1 MTPID
6 INRNAI
12 LGARKLIE
20 KETVINKLPTKPTVL
35 QPNFFSTG
43 GRNGPTM
50 NIRFHTLQRVLQT
63 GGSGMILPKDYFLLS
78 PHASIFILFPI
89 YDFLS

>member
-12 LGARKLIE
+12 LGARKLIA
-20 KETVINKLPTKPTVL
+20 KENVINKLPTKPTVL

-43 GRNGPTM
+43 GRNGPTK
-50 NIRFHTLQRVLQT
+50 N
-63 GGSGMILPKDYFLLS
+63 
-78 PHASIFILFPI
+78 
-89 YDFLS
+89 